1 MNHTIKL
8 ILCSLALFLSIGNI
22 FAIEEGTDII
32 IEENVSMEGPMFRDP
47 TVIPISAVFYTTPS
61 VIEVQFL
68 MDLGYVSVEIENL
81 TTSGYTQTVVNSA
94 AGLAIFP
101 ISGNPG
107 LWTITFSLSNG
118 TVYYGEFNL

>member
-8 ILCSLALFLSIGNI
+8 ILCSLALFLNIGNI

-32 IEENVSMEGPMFRDP
+32 IEEYVSMEGPMFRDP
-47 TVIPISAVFYTTPS
+47 TVIPISAAFYTTPS

-68 MDLGYVSVEIENL
+68 MDLGYVSVEIENQ
-81 TTSGYTQTVVNSA
+81 TTSEYTQTVVNSA

-101 ISGNPG
+101 ISGNSG

-118 TVYYGEFNL
+118 MVYYGEFTL